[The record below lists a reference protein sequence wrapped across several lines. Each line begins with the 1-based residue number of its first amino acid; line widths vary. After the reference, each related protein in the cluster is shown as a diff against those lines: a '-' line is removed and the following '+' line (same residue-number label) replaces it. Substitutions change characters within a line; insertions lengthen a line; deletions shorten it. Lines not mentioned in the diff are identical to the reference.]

1 MTTTVERDDKGYWLL
16 ARDGKRVERHG
27 PFPTPGAM
35 RAWEALNITT
45 GVADVDSTEDTS
57 DTHEDS
63 ADSGKRRNVRRDD
76 SMA

>member
-1 MTTTVERDDKGYWLL
+1 MTTTVDRDDKGYWLL
-16 ARDGKRVERHG
+16 ARDGKRVEKHG

-35 RAWEALNITT
+35 RAWEELNITT
-45 GVADVDSTEDTS
+45 GVEDAVDEDTS

-76 SMA
+76 SMV